1 MKIQDGRQFYSAKKI
16 VSIFFL
22 NSNTKHTQNAILKQ
36 NTKFY
41 QNMSVNKRV
50 TEL

>member
-1 MKIQDGRQFYSAKKI
+1 MKIQDGRHFYLAKI
-16 VSIFFL
+16 LFSIFFKL
-22 NSNTKHTQNAILKQ
+22 SNTKHTQNAILKQ